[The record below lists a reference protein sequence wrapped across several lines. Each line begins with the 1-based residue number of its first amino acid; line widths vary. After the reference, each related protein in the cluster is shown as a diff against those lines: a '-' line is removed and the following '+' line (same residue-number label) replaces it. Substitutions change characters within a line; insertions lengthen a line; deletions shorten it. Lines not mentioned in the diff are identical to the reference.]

1 MIVPFEWDTT
11 VACNQCLPA
20 MPKDGAN
27 PILGRQIH
35 LRQNTDHFGWIEKQK
50 RRGRPSVFVWRYR
63 QKQSEGSYKK
73 LTVLLGTV
81 EQFKTTQAAWR
92 EAELKPLYATR
103 GAGLS
108 QQVRFGALCNRCSER
123 AIPVRHSTRKSY
135 MTILNKHILPRW
147 QYTPLSEVRPM
158 FVKEWLDEVPLA
170 PNTRGKIKALMHRLF
185 EKAMLWELMPIGR
198 NPMALVEIQ
207 GASRRRKKPIILTV
221 EQYFAVLELLPE
233 PYRTMV
239 VVAQC
244 LGLRVSE
251 ILAMQWRDINFGE
264 LTMRVTRG
272 VVDGVVDEV
281 KTEYSEDDLPLDP
294 DLATVL
300 LNWKERCPKSEEG
313 WMFPSPI
320 TGRCYH
326 ASPIQQ
332 DYIRTAGRKLGLG
345 DIGWH
350 TFRHTYRSWLDSVGT
365 SMGVQQKLMRHAQI
379 ATTMNV
385 YGDAM
390 MESKR
395 AANSKVV
402 QMALRPALKEAK

>member
-1 MIVPFEWDTT
+1 M
-11 VACNQCLPA
+11 
-20 MPKDGAN
+20 
-27 PILGRQIH
+27 
-35 LRQNTDHFGWIEKQK
+35 RQNNDHFGWIEKQK
-50 RRGRPSVFVWRYR
+50 RRVGPPVFVWRHR
-63 QKQSEGSYKK
+63 QKQPGGKYKK
-73 LTVLLGTV
+73 LALLLGTV
-81 EQFKTTQAAWR
+81 QQLKTAEAAWR
-92 EAELKPLYATR
+92 KAELDPLYASLE
-103 GAGLS
+103 AGFS
-108 QQVRFGALCNRCSER
+108 EQVRFGALCNRYIEH
-123 AIPVRHSTRKSY
+123 AIPSRHSTRKSY

-147 QYTPLSEVRPM
+147 QYTPLVEVRAM
-158 FVKEWLDEVPLA
+158 FVQDWLDQVPLA
-170 PNTRGKIKALMHRLF
+170 PKTKGKIKALMHRLF
-185 EKAMLWELMPIGR
+185 EKAMFWELIPVGR
-198 NPMALVEIQ
+198 NPMALVEVQ
-207 GASRRRKKPIILTV
+207 GASRRRKKPIVLTV
-221 EQYFAVLELLPE
+221 EQYFSVLELLPE

-251 ILAMQWRDINFGE
+251 ILALQWPDINFGE

-294 DLATVL
+294 DLATLL

-313 WMFPSPI
+313 WMFPSPVS
-320 TGRCYH
+320 GRCYH

-332 DYIRTAGRKLGLG
+332 DYIRPAGRKLGLG

-402 QMALRPALKEAK
+402 QMVLRPALREAK

>member
-1 MIVPFEWDTT
+1 M
-11 VACNQCLPA
+11 
-20 MPKDGAN
+20 
-27 PILGRQIH
+27 
-35 LRQNTDHFGWIEKQK
+35 RQNTDRFGWIEKQT
-50 RRGRPSVFVWRYR
+50 RRGGPSVLVWRNR
-63 QKQSEGSYKK
+63 QKQTDGSYKK
-73 LTVLLGTV
+73 VTVLLGPA
-81 EQFKTTQAAWR
+81 EQFKTVAAAWR
-92 EAELKPLYATR
+92 EAELNPLYASSES
-103 GAGLS
+103 GLHE
-108 QQVRFGALCNRCSER
+108 QVLFGALCNRYIEQ
-123 AIPVRHSTRKSY
+123 AMPLRHSTRKSY
-135 MTILNKHILPRW
+135 LTILNKHILPRW
-147 QYTPLSEVRPM
+147 QYTPLAEVRPM
-158 FVKEWLDEVPLA
+158 FVKEWLDPLPLA
-170 PNTRGKIKALMHRLF
+170 PKTKSKAKALMHRLF
-185 EKAMLWELMPIGR
+185 EKAMFWELTPLGR
-198 NPMALVEIQ
+198 NPMGLVEIQ
-207 GASRRRKKPIILTV
+207 GSSRRLKKPIILTV
-221 EQYFAVLELLPE
+221 DQYFAVLGLLPE

-251 ILAMQWRDINFGE
+251 ILALQWPDINFGE

-294 DLATVL
+294 HLATVL
-300 LNWKERCPKSEEG
+300 LSWKERCPKSEEG
-313 WMFPSPI
+313 WMFPSRV

-332 DYIRTAGRKLGLG
+332 DYIRPAGRKLGLG

-402 QMALRPALKEAK
+402 QMVLRPALKEAK